1 MHKALYNENLVN
13 SEGVTKAIQVS
24 SKGLK
29 DPMFVDM
36 QHVTGRD
43 NSIFTCE
50 DNKTPFMKA
59 FPSYRQIEK

>member
-13 SEGVTKAIQVS
+13 SDGVTKAIKVS
-24 SKGLK
+24 SKGRK
-29 DPMFVDM
+29 DPMFVNM

-43 NSIFTCE
+43 NSIFTSE
-50 DNKTPFMKA
+50 DIKTPFMKA